1 MLEQQGFVV
10 TAVAGGAEAMLAAS
24 KPDAKFDLLL
34 TDVVMPGM
42 NGKEV
47 ADAILGLLPEI
58 KIAYMSGYTDDAI
71 VSHGVLEEDIHFIR
85 KPFVRED
92 LVNKVSAGDRRLIAP
107 TRQCSRAIR
116 IVMSSDGGCFPR

>member
-1 MLEQQGFVV
+1 MLV
-10 TAVAGGAEAMLAAS
+10 AS
-24 KPDAKFDLLL
+24 KPEARYDLLL

-47 ADAILGLLPEI
+47 ADAISSLLPDI

-71 VSHGVLEEDIHFIR
+71 VSHGVLEEGIHFIR

-92 LVNKVSAGDRRLIAP
+92 LVNKVL
-107 TRQCSRAIR
+107 QAIG
-116 IVMSSDGGCFPR
+116 V